1 MKGNNGGI
9 CVGLVG
15 AGYAAHLH
23 GAGYR
28 RVSGVD
34 LRLKTVCDVDTGR
47 AEAVRSAFGFSGI
60 VSEFDALL
68 ADPEIGVIDICAPPF
83 LHVDMVSK
91 ALRAGKHVICEKPLS
106 GYFGTGD
113 DPEPVGR
120 HVPRSVMYKHVVSE
134 LDGLAEEVRR
144 SSSRFFYAENHLY
157 APPICRIAEIIA
169 KKKSRI
175 LFMKAT
181 IALKGSSSPVAGEWR
196 ATGGGSLARNGVHP
210 LAALL
215 WLKRVDAEARGE
227 EITVSSVLADT
238 GTTTA
243 ILNEHE
249 HRHISARPVDV
260 EDNAMVVLTFSDGT
274 KASVFAS
281 DTALGGTRNNY
292 QVYCNDAALECNL
305 TPTDML
311 STYFLDEDGI
321 EDLVLAEML
330 PTKIGW
336 NRAFVS
342 DDVVRGYSDELQQFC
357 GAIVSGSG
365 THSDFALAALT
376 TQIIYAA
383 YLSAEEGRRVEL

>member
-1 MKGNNGGI
+1 
-9 CVGLVG
+9 
-15 AGYAAHLH
+15 
-23 GAGYR
+23 
-28 RVSGVD
+28 
-34 LRLKTVCDVDTGR
+34 VDTGR
-47 AEAVRSAFGFSGI
+47 AEAVRSAFGFSGV

-68 ADPEIGVIDICAPPF
+68 ADPEIDVIDICAPPF
-83 LHVDMVSK
+83 LHVDMVAAAMK
-91 ALRAGKHVICEKPLS
+91 AGKHVICEKPLS
-106 GYFGTGD
+106 GYFGKPG

-120 HVPRSVMYKHVVSE
+120 NVPRKVMYEHVVSA
-134 LDGLAEEVRR
+134 LNGLAEVVQQ

-157 APPICRIAEIIA
+157 APPVRRIADIIA
-169 KKKSRI
+169 RKKSRI
-175 LFMKAT
+175 LFMKAN
-181 IALKGSSSPVAGEWR
+181 IALKGSSSAVAGEWR

-227 EITVSSVLADT
+227 SITAASVLADT
-238 GTTTA
+238 GTTTT

-260 EDNAMVVLTFSDGT
+260 EDNALVVVTFSDGT

-292 QVYCNDAALECNL
+292 QVYCNDAAFECNL

-321 EDLVLAEML
+321 EDLDLAEML
-330 PTKIGW
+330 PTRIGW

-357 GAIVSGSG
+357 NAIVSGSE
-365 THSDFALAALT
+365 TPSDFAIAALT
-376 TQIIYAA
+376 TKVIYAA